1 MTLHAQLQL
10 AFRRTHTCIY
20 TYAHTTH
27 NPIPVLATSV
37 HIYTL
42 CTPTPM
48 RCHARAPGLCARR
61 TGSVSHQDHAPIWFI
76 GSDVM
81 NMDYHVSRS
90 LHHLNDLQGLS
101 ILDMPIHLSWAEK
114 QVPQNLSIF
123 ISHDPPVVGVI
134 VILEKTSLAKHAR
147 SERLFVLAR
156 KGWRSNEPRSQTY
169 THCSVWRWQ
178 YDLWSR
184 MPATASLVASIAS
197 MDLRQQNLRSVSVF
211 FSAMTSG
218 EESRKNCARQIPRLF
233 I

>member
-1 MTLHAQLQL
+1 MSPTSFRLYHLTRISSSHTHLHVHI
-10 AFRRTHTCIY
+10 RTHT
-20 TYAHTTH
+20 TR
-27 NPIPVLATSV
+27 NPIQLLATSV
-37 HIYTL
+37 HIHTL
-42 CTPTPM
+42 CTPMPM
-48 RCHARAPGLCARR
+48 RCHARAPGSCAHR

-123 ISHDPPVVGVI
+123 ISHDPPV
-134 VILEKTSLAKHAR
+134 HAR
-147 SERLFVLAR
+147 SERLLVLAR
-156 KGWRSNEPRSQTY
+156 EGGRSNERRSQTY
-169 THCSVWRWQ
+169 THCPIWRWQ
-178 YDLWSR
+178 YDLWST

-211 FSAMTSG
+211 F
-218 EESRKNCARQIPRLF
+218 NCYDQR
-233 I
+233 